1 MNMNE
6 FKVNLKINN
15 IPISVREGTTI
26 LEAAKML
33 NFNIPTLCHHP
44 DLSIAGNCRVCVVEV
59 KGSKLLAAS
68 CATPVA
74 EGMEVLT
81 NSEKVRTARKHV
93 IELLLSEHNSDCTRC
108 FKNGSC
114 ELQELAAEY
123 RIGEYT
129 FMNLLKFK
137 NFRVDRSSPSIMK
150 DDTKC
155 IRCQRCVRTCDELQG
170 IGALTVAYKGDKQQ
184 ISTFMGKPIS
194 EVVCTNCGQC
204 VNRCPTAAL
213 VEQTYI
219 EEVWKA
225 INNPEKFVV
234 VQTAPAIRAAL
245 GEELGFPPGMRVTGK
260 LVSALKLVGF
270 DSVLDTDFT
279 ADLTIVEETAELLG
293 RLKRAL
299 VDNETVALPMMT
311 SCSPGWIKFQEHLFP
326 DMLDNL
332 STCKSPQQM
341 FGALSKTYYARKKG
355 IDPSN
360 MVSVSIMPCTAKKF
374 EAKRPEMRDSGYQD
388 VDYVL
393 TTRELAMM
401 IRQTGIDF
409 MKLSDEH
416 YDSLMGASTG
426 AAVIFGATGG
436 VMEAALRTAWEI
448 VTGTEVPF
456 EKLNIT
462 PVRGF
467 GGIKSASLTLTNV
480 KPEYSFLEGVELK
493 VAVAH
498 GLANAKK
505 LVEGIR
511 RGDLQFHFVEVMAC
525 PGGCIGGGGQPIPT
539 SSEIRSKRVAAIY
552 AEDMGLAIRKSHDNP
567 EVKLLYK
574 LFLGEP
580 NSHKAHDLLHT
591 HYKPRKE
598 Y

>member
-552 AEDMGLAIRKSHDNP
+552 AEDMGLPIRKSHDNP

-591 HYKPRKE
+591 HYKPRKG